1 MTKTDPRVIKTLR
14 QIDASLLENIAHNDF
29 KKISIDMLCDT
40 ALINRS
46 TFYKYYTDKYDLL
59 DNYLDRTIEEFKEA
73 FNSTDFI
80 LATPYTVNDAK
91 YKENFKRS
99 IQFIY
104 QHRDTYRILWNA
116 RIERNLY
123 REMVLVIQDNIIRKL
138 QENIQV
144 PEDAIPYQ
152 ELYSHLFASNLMA
165 LVNWWLA
172 NEDTITSADVERLMN
187 SNMKNGMFTT
197 FKYCI

>member
-1 MTKTDPRVIKTLR
+1 MTKTDPRIIKTLR
-14 QIDASLLENIAHNDF
+14 QIDASLLENISQHEF

-46 TFYKYYTDKYDLL
+46 TFYKYYKDKYDLL
-59 DNYLDRTIEEFKEA
+59 DNYLDRTLEEFKEA
-73 FNSTDFI
+73 FDSTEFI
-80 LATPYTVNDAK
+80 LATPYTIDDPK

-104 QHRDTYRILWNA
+104 QHRETYRILWNA
-116 RIERNLY
+116 KIERNLY
-123 REMVLVIQDNIIRKL
+123 REMVLVIQDNIIMTLR
-138 QENIQV
+138 ENIQV
-144 PEDAIPYQ
+144 PPEGVPYQ

-165 LVNWWLA
+165 LVNWWLT
-172 NEDTITSADVERLMN
+172 NEDTITSADVQRLMN